1 MSTAAPLQNT
11 AANSPLVGKSPH
23 AGLLLQRKCACG
35 GSASSSLSGECGEC
49 NKKRLQKKLSIGA
62 SNDPLEQEAD
72 RIADQV
78 LAGSANSK
86 VSKVPPRIQ
95 RFTGQSS
102 REVDTVPVSVDRVLA
117 GSGSPLDTALQQD
130 MGQRFGHDFSQVR
143 VHTGLAAEQSARD
156 VHAHAYTV
164 GHNIVFGAG
173 GFAPRSHEGRKL
185 LAHELTH
192 VVQMEQAP
200 TQIKRKIR
208 SDPQASLN
216 KFLSGKGVQHYTE
229 SNSVYERPK
238 GGAVNFEQE
247 ILIDMLASPRIFNI
261 EGGSDS
267 VAASNLNNHLKAR
280 IGIVFFAGQKKYNFA
295 ALAGWSM
302 NPNYYEWDVN
312 KGTWKMKPD
321 VNRQEA
327 WDDLNVNAKLY
338 AIGCAAATDLTM
350 KGGSKGADIID
361 KPSSDINDWVPG
373 EAGYIENTNYPPGG
387 GIGVL
392 GENLIYTGNGK
403 FWGHLPG
410 TDTYRTLPEWIK
422 EVHSWHQGAKVL
434 EKRELPATGLM
445 DK

>member
-1 MSTAAPLQNT
+1 MSTAAPLQNN
-11 AANSPLVGKSPH
+11 AKSPSVNKSSH
-23 AGLLLQRKCACG
+23 AGSLLQRKCACG
-35 GSASSSLSGECGEC
+35 GSVSSSLTGKCEASKGE
-49 NKKRLQKKLSIGA
+49 RLQKKLSIGA

-72 RIADQV
+72 RVADQV
-78 LAGSANSK
+78 LAAPAHSE
-86 VSKVPPRIQ
+86 VSGTPPHIQ
-95 RFTGQSS
+95 RFTGQSFGEAD
-102 REVDTVPVSVDRVLA
+102 RAPVSVVRVLA
-117 GSGSPLDTALQQD
+117 GSGSPLDTVLQQD

-192 VVQMEQAP
+192 VVQMEQIP

-229 SNSVYERPK
+229 SNRVYERPK

-247 ILIDMLASPRIFNI
+247 ILIDMLASPRIFNV
-261 EGGSDS
+261 EGGSDPT
-267 VAASNLNNHLKAR
+267 AASNLNNHIKAR
-280 IGIVFFAGQKKYNFA
+280 IGIVTFAGKKKYNFA

-302 NPNYYEWDVN
+302 NPKYYEWDIS

-321 VNRQEA
+321 VDRQEA

-350 KGGSKGADIID
+350 KGGSKGANIID
-361 KPSSDINDWVPG
+361 KPSSDINDWVAG

-403 FWGHLPG
+403 FWGHFPG
-410 TDTYRTLPEWIK
+410 TNTYRTLPEWIM
-422 EVHSWHQGAKVL
+422 EVHSWHKGAKVL
-434 EKRELPATGLM
+434 DKRELPATGLI